1 MTSPAPPA
9 PPDPASGVFETI
21 RVQRGAALYL
31 ADHLV
36 RLRASVRALYAV
48 QLGDELEACVA
59 DALGTAP
66 DGAARRLRVVAK
78 PSPRDVVLHASLA
91 PLGEAAERSTVAL
104 RAWTVP
110 GGLGPHKWADR
121 RGIDAAAARLGATPL
136 IVEADGEVLEAAWAN
151 VWALEAARLLTP
163 PADGRILPGV
173 TRARLLGIA
182 GDVGLRAAEERL
194 ALERLA
200 RADAILLTS
209 SLRLAVPA
217 RLAGRSGGDG
227 GDVAAAIAAALAER
241 AS

>member
-9 PPDPASGVFETI
+9 APDPASGVFETI

-31 ADHLV
+31 ADHLA
-36 RLRASVRALYAV
+36 RLRASVRALYAAE
-48 QLGDELEACVA
+48 LGDELEAYVA

-66 DGAARRLRVVAK
+66 DGAARRLRVVAT
-78 PSPRDVVLHASLA
+78 PSPQDVVLDARLA
-91 PLGEAAERSTVAL
+91 PLGAAAERSTVAL

-121 RGIDAAAARLGATPL
+121 RGIDAAAARLCATPL

-182 GDVGLRAAEERL
+182 GDVGLQAAEERL
-194 ALERLA
+194 SLERLA

-209 SLRLAVPA
+209 SLRLAVPG
-217 RLAGRSGGDG
+217 RLAGEPGDWASE
-227 GDVAAAIAAALAER
+227 VAEVIAAALRGR
-241 AS
+241 AT